1 MKKDE
6 TAESEDIER
15 VYSEEGRD
23 SLVEDDAM
31 EPWEQGF
38 MEGAEDDG
46 QGAKCRRCGKG
57 LMGPESI
64 IEKEIDNKIYRFCS
78 EECAEKFEEDL
89 HKKDDS

>member
-1 MKKDE
+1 MKKSE
-6 TAESEDIER
+6 ISESEDIEK
-15 VYSEEGRD
+15 VYSDEGRD

-46 QGAKCRRCGKG
+46 QGAKCRHCGKI

-64 IEKEIDNKIYRFCS
+64 FEKEIDGVVYRFCS
-78 EECAEKFEEDL
+78 EECAEKFEEEL
-89 HKKDDS
+89 HKNE